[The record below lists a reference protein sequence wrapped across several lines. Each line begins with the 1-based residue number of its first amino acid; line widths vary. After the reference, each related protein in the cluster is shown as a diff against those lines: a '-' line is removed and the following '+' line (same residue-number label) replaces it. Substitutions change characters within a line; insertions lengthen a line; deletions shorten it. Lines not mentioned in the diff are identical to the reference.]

1 MNFLDTYEIQ
11 EDEHIEIEYKHGN
24 ICIVKDYFETIK
36 SIKIDSIEVSLEY
49 PENMLGIQ
57 RIHNVKIIDELDNT
71 IHEEN
76 KLIDNS
82 EFYDNKGIQEFVADF
97 CNVDVNVVVIV

>member
-1 MNFLDTYEIQ
+1 MNFLDIYEIQ
-11 EDEHIEIEYKHGN
+11 GDEHIEIEYENGN

-36 SIKIDSIEVSLEY
+36 STKIASIEVSLEY
-49 PENMLGIQ
+49 PENMLGIM
-57 RIHNVKIIDELDNT
+57 RILNVKIIDELDNN

-76 KLIDNS
+76 DLIDNS
-82 EFYDNKGIQEFVADF
+82 EFYDNKSVQEFVADF